1 MLILNLFLYL
11 ILKGLQMKKIIVVG
25 ATGKLGREVVEGL
38 EKDYEVIKASR
49 SGPDLKIDAF
59 DFESVS
65 DVFASVGPFDGLV
78 SCIGGT
84 PFKLFEELSMEDFA
98 TGLST
103 KCFSQLNLAK
113 AAIPFLSDNGS
124 ITLTSGIIGDE
135 PILAGSCA
143 AAANGALNM
152 CVSTLAAEYAGK
164 LRINIVSPSIIEN
177 SVDYYGMLFDGFEP
191 TSKESI
197 IQAYRRTISAPI
209 SGRVFRQTRS
219 L

>member
-1 MLILNLFLYL
+1 
-11 ILKGLQMKKIIVVG
+11 MKKIVVVG
-25 ATGKLGREVVEGL
+25 ATGRLGRVVVGGL
-38 EKDYEVIKASR
+38 NDYEVVRAGR
-49 SGPDLKIDAF
+49 LGPDLKIDAL

-65 DVFASVGPFDGLV
+65 DVFASIGTFDGLI

-84 PFKLFEELSMEDFA
+84 PFKTFEELTMEDFA
-98 TGLST
+98 LGLSK

-113 AAIPFLSDNGS
+113 AAIPYLTENDS

-177 SVDYYGMLFDGFEP
+177 SVEDYGMLFDGFEP
-191 TSKESI
+191 TSKKRIVE
-197 IQAYRRTISAPI
+197 AYRRTISAPI
-209 SGRVFRQTRS
+209 SGRVLRQTRS

>member
-1 MLILNLFLYL
+1 
-11 ILKGLQMKKIIVVG
+11 MKKIIVVG
-25 ATGKLGREVVEGL
+25 ATGRLGRVVVGGL
-38 EKDYEVIKASR
+38 KDYEVIRAGR
-49 SGPDLKIDAF
+49 SGPDLKIDAL

-65 DVFASVGPFDGLV
+65 DVFASVGSFDGLV

-84 PFKLFEELSMEDFA
+84 PFKTFEELTMEDFA
-98 TGLST
+98 TGLSK

-113 AAIPFLSDNGS
+113 AAIPCLTENGS

-177 SVDYYGMLFDGFEP
+177 SVEDYGMLFDGFES
-191 TSKESI
+191 TSEKRI
-197 IQAYRRTISAPI
+197 IEVYRRTISAPI
-209 SGRVFRQTRS
+209 SGRVLRQTRS

>member
-1 MLILNLFLYL
+1 
-11 ILKGLQMKKIIVVG
+11 MKKIIVVG
-25 ATGKLGREVVEGL
+25 ATGRLGRVVVSGL
-38 EKDYEVIKASR
+38 KDYEVIRAGR
-49 SGPDLKIDAF
+49 SGPDLKIDAL

-65 DVFASVGPFDGLV
+65 DVFASVGIFDGLI

-84 PFKLFEELSMEDFA
+84 PFKTFEELTMEDFA
-98 TGLST
+98 LGMSK

-152 CVSTLAAEYAGK
+152 SVSTLAAEYAGR
-164 LRINIVSPSIIEN
+164 LRINVVSPSIIEN
-177 SVDYYGMLFDGFEP
+177 SVEDYGMLFDGFEP
-191 TSKESI
+191 TSEKRI
-197 IQAYRRTISAPI
+197 IEAYRRTISAPI
-209 SGRVFRQTRS
+209 SGRVLRQTRS

>member
-1 MLILNLFLYL
+1 
-11 ILKGLQMKKIIVVG
+11 MKKIVVVG
-25 ATGKLGREVVEGL
+25 ATGRLGRVVVGGL
-38 EKDYEVIKASR
+38 NDYEVVRAGR
-49 SGPDLKIDAF
+49 SGPDLKIDAL

-65 DVFASVGPFDGLV
+65 DVFASIGTFDGLI

-84 PFKLFEELSMEDFA
+84 PFKTFEELTMEDFA
-98 TGLST
+98 LGLSK

-113 AAIPFLSDNGS
+113 AAIPYLTENGS

-177 SVDYYGMLFDGFEP
+177 SVEDYGMLFDGFEP
-191 TSKESI
+191 TSKKRIVE
-197 IQAYRRTISAPI
+197 AYRRTISAPI
-209 SGRVFRQTRS
+209 SGRVLRQTRS

>member
-1 MLILNLFLYL
+1 
-11 ILKGLQMKKIIVVG
+11 MKKIIVVG
-25 ATGKLGREVVEGL
+25 ATGKLGRVVVEGL
-38 EKDYEVIKASR
+38 QKDYEVIRAGR

-65 DVFASVGPFDGLV
+65 DVLASVGPFDGLV

-84 PFKLFEELSMEDFA
+84 PFKTFEELTMDDFA
-98 TGLST
+98 AGLST

-113 AAIPFLSDNGS
+113 AAIPFLSENGS

-135 PILAGSCA
+135 PIIAGSCA

-164 LRINIVSPSIIEN
+164 LRINVVSPSIIEN
-177 SVDYYGMLFDGFEP
+177 SVDHYGMLFDGFVP
-191 TSKESI
+191 TSNESI
-197 IQAYRRTISAPI
+197 IHAYRRTISAPI
-209 SGRVFRQTRS
+209 TGRVMSLTRA

>member
-1 MLILNLFLYL
+1 
-11 ILKGLQMKKIIVVG
+11 MKKIIVVG
-25 ATGKLGREVVEGL
+25 ATGKLGRVVVEGL
-38 EKDYEVIKASR
+38 QKDYEVIRAGR

-84 PFKLFEELSMEDFA
+84 PFKTFDELTMEDFA
-98 TGLST
+98 SGLST

-113 AAIPFLSDNGS
+113 EAIPFLRENGS

-135 PILAGSCA
+135 PIIAGSCA

-164 LRINIVSPSIIEN
+164 LRINVVSPSIIEN
-177 SVDYYGMLFDGFEP
+177 SVDHYGMLFDGFEP
-191 TSKESI
+191 TSNESI
-197 IQAYRRTISAPI
+197 IHAYRRTISAPI
-209 SGRVFRQTRS
+209 TGRVMSLTRA

>member
-1 MLILNLFLYL
+1 
-11 ILKGLQMKKIIVVG
+11 MKKIIVIG
-25 ATGKLGREVVEGL
+25 ATGKLGKVVVEGL
-38 EKDYEVIKASR
+38 QKDYEVIKASR

-65 DVFASVGPFDGLV
+65 DVLASIGPFDGLV

-84 PFKLFEELSMEDFA
+84 PFKIFDELTMEDFA
-98 TGLST
+98 AGLAT

-113 AAIPFLSDNGS
+113 AAIPFLSENGS

-135 PILAGSCA
+135 PIIAGSCA

-164 LRINIVSPSIIEN
+164 LRINVVSPSIIEN
-177 SVDYYGMLFDGFEP
+177 SVDHYGMLFDGFEP
-191 TSKESI
+191 TSNQSI
-197 IQAYRRTISAPI
+197 IHAYRRTISAPI
-209 SGRVFRQTRS
+209 TGQVLSLTRA

>member
-1 MLILNLFLYL
+1 
-11 ILKGLQMKKIIVVG
+11 MKKIVVVG
-25 ATGKLGREVVEGL
+25 ATGRLGRVVVGGL
-38 EKDYEVIKASR
+38 SDYEVVRAGR
-49 SGPDLKIDAF
+49 SGPDLKIDAL

-65 DVFASVGPFDGLV
+65 DVFASVGTFDGLI

-84 PFKLFEELSMEDFA
+84 PFKTFEELTMEDFA
-98 TGLST
+98 LGLSK

-113 AAIPFLSDNGS
+113 AAIPYLTGNGS

-177 SVDYYGMLFDGFEP
+177 SVEDYGMLFDGFEP
-191 TSKESI
+191 TSKKRIVE
-197 IQAYRRTISAPI
+197 AYRRTISAPI
-209 SGRVFRQTRS
+209 SGRVLRQTRS

>member
-1 MLILNLFLYL
+1 
-11 ILKGLQMKKIIVVG
+11 MKKIIVVG
-25 ATGKLGREVVEGL
+25 ATGKLGRVVVEGL
-38 EKDYEVIKASR
+38 RKDYEVIRAGR

-59 DFESVS
+59 NFESVS
-65 DVFASVGPFDGLV
+65 DILASVGPFDGLV

-84 PFKLFEELSMEDFA
+84 PFKTFEELTMDDFA
-98 TGLST
+98 AGLST

-113 AAIPFLSDNGS
+113 AAIPFLSENGS

-135 PILAGSCA
+135 PIIAGSCA

-164 LRINIVSPSIIEN
+164 LRINVVSPSIIEN
-177 SVDYYGMLFDGFEP
+177 SVDHYGMLFDGFEP
-191 TSKESI
+191 TSNESI
-197 IQAYRRTISAPI
+197 IHAYRRTISAPI
-209 SGRVFRQTRS
+209 TGRVMSLTRV

>member
-1 MLILNLFLYL
+1 
-11 ILKGLQMKKIIVVG
+11 MKKIIVVG
-25 ATGKLGREVVEGL
+25 STGRLGRVVVSGL
-38 EKDYEVIKASR
+38 EDYEVIRAGR
-49 SGPDLKIDAF
+49 SGPDLKIDAL

-65 DVFASVGPFDGLV
+65 DVFASVGSFDGLV

-84 PFKLFEELSMEDFA
+84 PFKTFEELTMEDFA
-98 TGLST
+98 TGLSK

-113 AAIPFLSDNGS
+113 AAIPFLTENGS

-135 PILAGSCA
+135 PILSGSCA

-152 CVSTLAAEYAGK
+152 CVSTLAAEYAGR

-177 SVDYYGMLFDGFEP
+177 SVEDYGMVFDGFEP
-191 TSKESI
+191 TSEKRI
-197 IQAYRRTISAPI
+197 IEAYRRTISAPI
-209 SGRVFRQTRS
+209 SGRVLCQTRS

>member
-1 MLILNLFLYL
+1 
-11 ILKGLQMKKIIVVG
+11 MKKIIVVG

-78 SCIGGT
+78 SCIGST
-84 PFKLFEELSMEDFA
+84 PFKTFDELSMEDFA

-113 AAIPFLSDNGS
+113 AAIPYLTDNGS

-135 PILAGSCA
+135 PILGGSCA

-177 SVDYYGMLFDGFEP
+177 SVEYYGMLFDGFEP

-209 SGRVFRQTRS
+209 SGRVLCQTRS

>member
-1 MLILNLFLYL
+1 
-11 ILKGLQMKKIIVVG
+11 MKVY
-25 ATGKLGREVVEGL
+25 R
-38 EKDYEVIKASR
+38 KDYEVIRAGR

-65 DVFASVGPFDGLV
+65 DVLASVGPFDGLV

-84 PFKLFEELSMEDFA
+84 PFKTFEELTMDDFA
-98 TGLST
+98 AGLST

-113 AAIPFLSDNGS
+113 AAIPFLSENGS

-135 PILAGSCA
+135 PIIAGSCA

-164 LRINIVSPSIIEN
+164 LRINVVSPSIIEN
-177 SVDYYGMLFDGFEP
+177 SVDHYGMLFHGFEQLRMKALFMRIAEL
-191 TSKESI
+191 SQHQLLAE
-197 IQAYRRTISAPI
+197 
-209 SGRVFRQTRS
+209 
-219 L
+219 

>member
-1 MLILNLFLYL
+1 
-11 ILKGLQMKKIIVVG
+11 MKKIVVVG
-25 ATGKLGREVVEGL
+25 ATGRLGRVVVGGL
-38 EKDYEVIKASR
+38 NDYEVIRAGR
-49 SGPDLKIDAF
+49 SGPDLKIDALN
-59 DFESVS
+59 FESVS
-65 DVFASVGPFDGLV
+65 DVFASIGTFDGLI

-84 PFKLFEELSMEDFA
+84 PFKTFEELTMEDFA
-98 TGLST
+98 MGLSK

-113 AAIPFLSDNGS
+113 AAIPYLTENGS

-177 SVDYYGMLFDGFEP
+177 SVEDYGMLFDGFEP
-191 TSKESI
+191 TSKKRIVE
-197 IQAYRRTISAPI
+197 AYRRTISAPI
-209 SGRVFRQTRS
+209 SGRVLRQTRS

>member
-1 MLILNLFLYL
+1 
-11 ILKGLQMKKIIVVG
+11 MKKIIVVG
-25 ATGKLGREVVEGL
+25 ATGKLGRVVVEGL
-38 EKDYEVIKASR
+38 QKDYEVIRAGR

-84 PFKLFEELSMEDFA
+84 PFKTFDELTMEDFA
-98 TGLST
+98 SGLST

-113 AAIPFLSDNGS
+113 EAIPFLRENGS

-135 PILAGSCA
+135 PIVAGSCA

-191 TSKESI
+191 TSNESI
-197 IQAYRRTISAPI
+197 IHAYRRTISAPI
-209 SGRVFRQTRS
+209 TGRVMSLTRA

>member
-1 MLILNLFLYL
+1 
-11 ILKGLQMKKIIVVG
+11 MKKIVVVG
-25 ATGKLGREVVEGL
+25 ATGRLGRVVVGGL
-38 EKDYEVIKASR
+38 NDYEVLRAGR
-49 SGPDLKIDAF
+49 SGPDLKIDAL

-65 DVFASVGPFDGLV
+65 DVFASVGTFDGLI

-84 PFKLFEELSMEDFA
+84 PFKTFEELTMEDFA
-98 TGLST
+98 LGLSK

-113 AAIPFLSDNGS
+113 AAIPYLTENGS

-177 SVDYYGMLFDGFEP
+177 SVEDYGMLFDGFEP
-191 TSKESI
+191 TSKKRIVE
-197 IQAYRRTISAPI
+197 AYRRTISAPI
-209 SGRVFRQTRS
+209 SGRVLRQTRS

>member
-1 MLILNLFLYL
+1 
-11 ILKGLQMKKIIVVG
+11 MKKIIVVG
-25 ATGKLGREVVEGL
+25 ATGRLGRVVVNGL
-38 EKDYEVIKASR
+38 KDYEVIRAGR
-49 SGPDLKIDAF
+49 SGPDLKIDAL

-65 DVFASVGPFDGLV
+65 DVFASVGIFDRLI

-84 PFKLFEELSMEDFA
+84 PFKTFEELTMEDFA
-98 TGLST
+98 LGLSK

-152 CVSTLAAEYAGK
+152 SVSTLAAEFAGR
-164 LRINIVSPSIIEN
+164 LRINVVSPSIIEN
-177 SVDYYGMLFDGFEP
+177 SVEDYGMLFDGFEP
-191 TSKESI
+191 TSEKRI
-197 IQAYRRTISAPI
+197 IEAYRRTISAPI
-209 SGRVFRQTRS
+209 SGRVLRQTRS

>member
-1 MLILNLFLYL
+1 
-11 ILKGLQMKKIIVVG
+11 MKKIIVVG
-25 ATGKLGREVVEGL
+25 ATGRLGRVVVNGL
-38 EKDYEVIKASR
+38 KDYEVIRSGR
-49 SGPDLKIDAF
+49 SGPDLKIDAL

-65 DVFASVGPFDGLV
+65 DVFASVGTFDGLI

-84 PFKLFEELSMEDFA
+84 PFKTFEELTMEDFA
-98 TGLST
+98 LGMSK

-152 CVSTLAAEYAGK
+152 SVSTLAAEFAGR
-164 LRINIVSPSIIEN
+164 LRINVVSPSIIEN
-177 SVDYYGMLFDGFEP
+177 SVEDYGMLFDGFEP
-191 TSKESI
+191 TSEKRI
-197 IQAYRRTISAPI
+197 IEAYRRTISAPI
-209 SGRVFRQTRS
+209 SGRVLRQTRS

>member
-1 MLILNLFLYL
+1 
-11 ILKGLQMKKIIVVG
+11 MKKIVVVG
-25 ATGKLGREVVEGL
+25 ATGRLGRVVVGGL
-38 EKDYEVIKASR
+38 NDYEVIRAGR
-49 SGPDLKIDAF
+49 SGPDLKIDAL

-65 DVFASVGPFDGLV
+65 DVFASVGTFDGLI

-84 PFKLFEELSMEDFA
+84 PFKTFEELTMEDFA
-98 TGLST
+98 LGLSK

-113 AAIPFLSDNGS
+113 AAIPYLTENGS

-143 AAANGALNM
+143 AAANGALNT

-164 LRINIVSPSIIEN
+164 VRINIVSPSIIEN
-177 SVDYYGMLFDGFEP
+177 SVEDYGMLFDGFEP
-191 TSKESI
+191 TSKKRIVE
-197 IQAYRRTISAPI
+197 AYRRTISAPI
-209 SGRVFRQTRS
+209 SGRVLRQTRS

>member
-1 MLILNLFLYL
+1 
-11 ILKGLQMKKIIVVG
+11 MKKIVVVG
-25 ATGKLGREVVEGL
+25 ATGRLGRVVVGGL
-38 EKDYEVIKASR
+38 NDYEVIRAGR
-49 SGPDLKIDAF
+49 SGPDLKIDAL

-65 DVFASVGPFDGLV
+65 DVFASVGTFDGLI

-84 PFKLFEELSMEDFA
+84 PFKTFKELTMEDFA
-98 TGLST
+98 LGLSK

-113 AAIPFLSDNGS
+113 AAIPYLTENGS

-143 AAANGALNM
+143 AAANGALNT

-177 SVDYYGMLFDGFEP
+177 SVEDYGMLFDGFEP
-191 TSKESI
+191 TSKKRIVE
-197 IQAYRRTISAPI
+197 AYRRTISAPI
-209 SGRVFRQTRS
+209 SGRVLRQTRS

>member
-1 MLILNLFLYL
+1 
-11 ILKGLQMKKIIVVG
+11 MKKIVVVG
-25 ATGKLGREVVEGL
+25 ATGRLGRVVVGGL
-38 EKDYEVIKASR
+38 NDYEVIRAGR
-49 SGPDLKIDAF
+49 SGPDLKIDAL

-65 DVFASVGPFDGLV
+65 DVFASVGTFDGLI

-84 PFKLFEELSMEDFA
+84 PFKTFEELTMEDFA
-98 TGLST
+98 LGLSK

-113 AAIPFLSDNGS
+113 AAIPYLTENGS

-177 SVDYYGMLFDGFEP
+177 SVEDYGMLFDGFEP
-191 TSKESI
+191 TSKKRIVE
-197 IQAYRRTISAPI
+197 AYRRTISAPI
-209 SGRVFRQTRS
+209 SGRVLRQTRS

>member
-1 MLILNLFLYL
+1 
-11 ILKGLQMKKIIVVG
+11 MKKIIVVG
-25 ATGKLGREVVEGL
+25 ATGKLGRVVVEGL
-38 EKDYEVIKASR
+38 QKDYEVIGAGR

-65 DVFASVGPFDGLV
+65 DILASVGPFDGLV

-84 PFKLFEELSMEDFA
+84 PFKTFEELTMDDFA
-98 TGLST
+98 AGLST

-113 AAIPFLSDNGS
+113 AAIPFLSENGS

-135 PILAGSCA
+135 PIIAGSCA

-164 LRINIVSPSIIEN
+164 LRINVVSPSIIEN
-177 SVDYYGMLFDGFEP
+177 SVDHYGMLFDGFEP
-191 TSKESI
+191 TSNESI
-197 IQAYRRTISAPI
+197 IHAYRRTISAPI
-209 SGRVFRQTRS
+209 TGRVMSLTRA

>member
-1 MLILNLFLYL
+1 
-11 ILKGLQMKKIIVVG
+11 MKKIIVVG
-25 ATGKLGREVVEGL
+25 ATGKLGRVVVEGL
-38 EKDYEVIKASR
+38 QKDYEVIRAGR

-65 DVFASVGPFDGLV
+65 DVLASVGPFDGLV

-84 PFKLFEELSMEDFA
+84 PFKTFEELTMDDFA
-98 TGLST
+98 AGLST

-135 PILAGSCA
+135 PIIAGSCA

-164 LRINIVSPSIIEN
+164 LRINVVSPSIIEN
-177 SVDYYGMLFDGFEP
+177 SVDHYGMLFDGFEP
-191 TSKESI
+191 SSNESI
-197 IQAYRRTISAPI
+197 VHAYRRTISAPI
-209 SGRVFRQTRS
+209 TGRVMSLTRA

>member
-1 MLILNLFLYL
+1 
-11 ILKGLQMKKIIVVG
+11 MKKIIVVG
-25 ATGKLGREVVEGL
+25 ATGRLGREVVEGL
-38 EKDYEVIKASR
+38 EADYEVIRAGR

-65 DVFASVGPFDGLV
+65 GIFASVGSFDGLV

-84 PFKLFEELSMEDFA
+84 PFKPFDELSMEDFA
-98 TGLST
+98 TGLSK

-113 AAIPFLSDNGS
+113 AAIPFLTENGS

-135 PILAGSCA
+135 PILAGACA

-177 SVDYYGMLFDGFEP
+177 SVEDYGMLFDGFEP
-191 TSKESI
+191 WSKESI

-209 SGRVFRQTRS
+209 SGRVLRQTRS

>member
-1 MLILNLFLYL
+1 
-11 ILKGLQMKKIIVVG
+11 MKKIIVVG
-25 ATGKLGREVVEGL
+25 ATGKLGKVVVEGL
-38 EKDYEVIKASR
+38 QKDYEVIRASR

-65 DVFASVGPFDGLV
+65 DVLASVGPFDGLV

-84 PFKLFEELSMEDFA
+84 PFKTFDELTMEDFA
-98 TGLST
+98 AGLST

-113 AAIPFLSDNGS
+113 AAIPFLRENGS

-135 PILAGSCA
+135 PIIAGSCA

-164 LRINIVSPSIIEN
+164 LRINVVSPSIIEN
-177 SVDYYGMLFDGFEP
+177 SVDHYGMLFDGFES
-191 TSKESI
+191 TSNQSI
-197 IQAYRRTISAPI
+197 IHAYRRTISAPI
-209 SGRVFRQTRS
+209 TGQVMSLTRA

>member
-1 MLILNLFLYL
+1 
-11 ILKGLQMKKIIVVG
+11 MKKIVVVG
-25 ATGKLGREVVEGL
+25 ATGRLGRVVVGGL
-38 EKDYEVIKASR
+38 SDYEVIRAGR
-49 SGPDLKIDAF
+49 SGPDLKIDAL

-65 DVFASVGPFDGLV
+65 DVFASIGTFDGLI

-84 PFKLFEELSMEDFA
+84 PFKTFEELTMEDFA
-98 TGLST
+98 LGLSK

-113 AAIPFLSDNGS
+113 AAIPYLTENGS

-143 AAANGALNM
+143 AAANGALNT

-177 SVDYYGMLFDGFEP
+177 SVEDYGMLFDGFEP
-191 TSKESI
+191 TSKKRI
-197 IQAYRRTISAPI
+197 IEAYRRTISAPI
-209 SGRVFRQTRS
+209 SGRVLRQTRS